1 MIVFQIWLP
10 QIFFFSLPVT
20 RCILNP
26 TNIAI
31 GCDFN
36 DTNCM
41 TERTHGGINLPCND
55 NDTNCNPVSQAQTTA
70 GKEDQPSGITPPS
83 DQTLSEQTL
92 SDQTL
97 SACQTLSDQTLVR
110 AELTIRPNYTY
121 NSRAEDKSNEQ
132 KNERPSQQED
142 DGNYCPKNDNGCDNK
157 PDGPEPSR
165 CSDLKGGCKNFIV
178 CDENDGRYDKNLLP
192 KDTPDKNN
200 DSSVSDKGDS
210 SDSDNGDS
218 QIG

>member
-10 QIFFFSLPVT
+10 QIFLFSLPVT

-41 TERTHGGINLPCND
+41 TERTHGGTNLPCND

-83 DQTLSEQTL
+83 DQTLSDQTLSGQTL

-97 SACQTLSDQTLVR
+97 SDQTLSDQTTPTTPEPKINQTSKKTNVR
-110 AELTIRPNYTY
+110 ASRKMMAITVPKTITVVTTNQTDQSLHGALT
-121 NSRAEDKSNEQ
+121 
-132 KNERPSQQED
+132 
-142 DGNYCPKNDNGCDNK
+142 
-157 PDGPEPSR
+157 
-165 CSDLKGGCKNFIV
+165 
-178 CDENDGRYDKNLLP
+178 
-192 KDTPDKNN
+192 
-200 DSSVSDKGDS
+200 
-210 SDSDNGDS
+210 
-218 QIG
+218 